1 MGVNSLTDSFFEV
14 RNKYNMNRKE
24 ECQIKTSILK
34 VHLIFCNDD
43 LNNLFRIFVA
53 SKQLNRLFQ
62 NMGNIFSDNQQ
73 IEVVSSFSELVNT
86 SFQGMMNA
94 ICWHRN
100 LVGNFK
106 EIVSQLQLNED
117 VTVISAQ
124 DLLALQLSE
133 EGDMARKMILNDLQ
147 LLNDFGAS
155 PVLNLLKC
163 YERDEELG
171 FISTDV
177 YSYHV
182 DRSPIGTD
190 TFLCTYHGAA
200 SDIIPNDHVEQK
212 ILIPEI
218 REQLKK
224 LHDGPEE
231 EFEDFLRE
239 YFFDLHYQPKP
250 NAEPV
255 NLGKGHLWRIAV
267 DHPEQQALPC
277 VHRAPVENDG
287 EYRLLLIC

>member
-1 MGVNSLTDSFFEV
+1 MST
-14 RNKYNMNRKE
+14 
-24 ECQIKTSILK
+24 T
-34 VHLIFCNDD
+34 
-43 LNNLFRIFVA
+43 
-53 SKQLNRLFQ
+53 
-62 NMGNIFSDNQQ
+62 FSDHHQ
-73 IEVVSSFSELVNT
+73 VKMVSSFSELVNT
-86 SFQGMMNA
+86 RFQGAMNA

-100 LVGNFK
+100 LVGDFK
-106 EIVSQLQLNED
+106 EIVTTLQLKDDITE
-117 VTVISAQ
+117 VSGE
-124 DLLALQLSE
+124 DLLALELSE
-133 EGDMARKMILNDLQ
+133 EGSMAREIILNDLQ
-147 LLNDFGAS
+147 LLTDFGTS

-182 DRSPIGTD
+182 DRSPVGTD
-190 TFLCTYHGAA
+190 TFLCTYYGTA
-200 SDIIPNDHVEQK
+200 SDIIPNDQVEQK

-224 LHDGPEE
+224 LHDGPED
-231 EFEDFLRE
+231 EFEDFLKE

-255 NLGKGHLWRIAV
+255 NLGVGHLWRIAV
-267 DHPEQQALPC
+267 DHPDQEVLPC